1 MEKASRADKQKDVID
16 AKLSI
21 DINNDRAEAKV
32 READG
37 NRRSMILQAQGTKE
51 STILVADGNSYKSK
65 IEGDGI
71 AAAYIAQ
78 KEAIGQQ
85 NVAII
90 KLMQEIAAGKIQIVP
105 QILVEGGEGGA
116 TGNLFNAWLSQMIS
130 QNMPKIEE
138 KAGKTD

>member
-1 MEKASRADKQKDVID
+1 
-16 AKLSI
+16 
-21 DINNDRAEAKV
+21 
-32 READG
+32 
-37 NRRSMILQAQGTKE
+37 MILQAQGTKE

-65 IEGDGI
+65 IEGDGV
-71 AAAYIAQ
+71 AAAYNAQ

-105 QILVEGGEGGA
+105 QILVEGGDGRA

-130 QNMPKIEE
+130 QNALKNEE
-138 KAGKTD
+138 KA